1 MGLLEAPVGP
11 VLGGF
16 DFYVVRPEGDDPR
29 EEVRA
34 VEEWLLAQEE

>member
-1 MGLLEAPVGP
+1 

-16 DFYVVRPEGDDPR
+16 DFYVVRPEGGEPR

-34 VEEWLLAQEE
+34 VEDWLLAQEVQ